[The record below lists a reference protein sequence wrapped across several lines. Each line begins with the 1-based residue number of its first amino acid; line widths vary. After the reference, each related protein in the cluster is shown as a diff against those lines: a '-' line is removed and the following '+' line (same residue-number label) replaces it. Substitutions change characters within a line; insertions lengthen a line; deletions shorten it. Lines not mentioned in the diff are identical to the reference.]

1 MSLRLA
7 ERLNNQPRRAGVFFM
22 PFAKNHVDRIHV
34 KAEEVLVVASK
45 SEVADILD
53 TQERMG
59 AAVTAFVGNRPAAV
73 FGFVSIWPG
82 VAEAWLIADDVAKS
96 MPMTLTRA
104 AKTVLDIAEISMSL
118 HRLQITVRSTDTRAY
133 KWAAAV
139 GFTEECLMKKYGT
152 DQVDYFLMM
161 R

>member
-1 MSLRLA
+1 MMSLRLA

-59 AAVTAFVGNRPAAV
+59 AAVTAFVYP
-73 FGFVSIWPG
+73 
-82 VAEAWLIADDVAKS
+82 
-96 MPMTLTRA
+96 T
-104 AKTVLDIAEISMSL
+104 IS
-118 HRLQITVRSTDTRAY
+118 
-133 KWAAAV
+133 
-139 GFTEECLMKKYGT
+139 
-152 DQVDYFLMM
+152 
-161 R
+161 